1 MVRGVQDDAHE
12 ELLIVGVVLFG
23 ELLGRQSSL
32 EGHDQIVVV
41 SDVCREDHLYDDLAD
56 VPVLGFG

>member
-1 MVRGVQDDAHE
+1 
-12 ELLIVGVVLFG
+12 
-23 ELLGRQSSL
+23 
-32 EGHDQIVVV
+32 VV